1 MTGGQSNHFCHKAG
15 VLAFWL
21 LLLLLVCGAFVPKKG
36 RTQSFVSQTSQ
47 TSSNPS
53 IHESPGNYCPVS
65 SHFNYSKSFLFQ
77 YPVDIYDSTHSGN
90 KSNLLKCFSRRVGVY
105 NQHHCP
111 SFDRHT
117 AMKCPVLHDH
127 IYLILKA
134 TTWKVQNSHR
144 MIQLLERMF
153 SKEIS
158 PVESTSPSVRIIILG
173 GSVTAGHETDGYCCS
188 NLHVGGAQRHLI
200 DRRCNRANDCGQY
213 FEKILPNL
221 HHDDGVTWVKYFSQA
236 LVMSSSI
243 PIEIF
248 SLAAPGTT
256 SNYMSSHITGYLNN
270 LPPRQDTTNDI
281 IFIDYSYNDG
291 RVFQGP
297 KRSML
302 DQAIES
308 LVRNVLTSYP
318 LTPSARP
325 HVILLE
331 SYIHSHGVFGRKCN
345 DRDDRGANT
354 SVGGGGDISHPCS
367 IEVTS
372 ADTIQRSNTGMDYST
387 AYRRIAQHYGLQ
399 VWSPRNVYWHYHE
412 IHQKNKDNTGNDFP
426 SFLNY
431 MIQGHPPWHTHL
443 YWADAYLSTMK
454 YFLRDHLM
462 ALNSLSTA
470 VVDENSDSS
479 SNALVEPLVKAEDIS
494 SQQCDY
500 NRPLMADLSFDFN
513 GNINPLSEYATSPL
527 NSWLFVKEGGDK
539 PGWVTQ
545 ATFPHHTLTIPLNT
559 SNVLKWVTGK
569 TKQERMNRLENRDVV
584 IIFSYLKSYEKMLT
598 VSLEMCNQTIAKEN
612 SLWPDRF
619 SLSYTSVLPIGHFI
633 ENNCDEFIEQLM
645 STSNNNPSATHD
657 VHSSLQLSIHSPAK
671 EPNRPSPP
679 QGTDSAGKFKLL
691 GLTICETITGG
702 TPFFSAQTLI
712 P

>member
-1 MTGGQSNHFCHKAG
+1 M
-15 VLAFWL
+15 
-21 LLLLLVCGAFVPKKG
+21 
-36 RTQSFVSQTSQ
+36 
-47 TSSNPS
+47 
-53 IHESPGNYCPVS
+53 
-65 SHFNYSKSFLFQ
+65 
-77 YPVDIYDSTHSGN
+77 
-90 KSNLLKCFSRRVGVY
+90 
-105 NQHHCP
+105 
-111 SFDRHT
+111 
-117 AMKCPVLHDH
+117 
-127 IYLILKA
+127 
-134 TTWKVQNSHR
+134 
-144 MIQLLERMF
+144 
-153 SKEIS
+153 
-158 PVESTSPSVRIIILG
+158 
-173 GSVTAGHETDGYCCS
+173 
-188 NLHVGGAQRHLI
+188 
-200 DRRCNRANDCGQY
+200 
-213 FEKILPNL
+213 
-221 HHDDGVTWVKYFSQA
+221 
-236 LVMSSSI
+236 
-243 PIEIF
+243 
-248 SLAAPGTT
+248 
-256 SNYMSSHITGYLNN
+256 NN

-372 ADTIQRSNTGMDYST
+372 EYHSEKQ
-387 AYRRIAQHYGLQ
+387 YGDGLFDSVSQ
-399 VWSPRNVYWHYHE
+399 NCPTLRLASMVTEKCVLAFHE

-559 SNVLKWVTGK
+559 SNVLKW
-569 TKQERMNRLENRDVV
+569 
-584 IIFSYLKSYEKMLT
+584 
-598 VSLEMCNQTIAKEN
+598 
-612 SLWPDRF
+612 
-619 SLSYTSVLPIGHFI
+619 
-633 ENNCDEFIEQLM
+633 
-645 STSNNNPSATHD
+645 
-657 VHSSLQLSIHSPAK
+657 
-671 EPNRPSPP
+671 
-679 QGTDSAGKFKLL
+679 
-691 GLTICETITGG
+691 
-702 TPFFSAQTLI
+702 
-712 P
+712 